1 MNTAIVLAAITALA
15 TTAGGYLAIKSKDR
29 LHLVLGL
36 SAGLLLGLVAF
47 DLLPEVFE
55 LGTQEIFHAPAV
67 SVALIAGFLLLHFY
81 EQLFGSHEP
90 AESDYGHDHKH
101 SSSVAGS
108 LGALAMGG
116 HVFLDGLALG
126 VAFKV
131 SSDLGI
137 AVFFALLVHAFSDG
151 LNTVSFL
158 IKSGTWGKKGIW
170 LLGVDAIARISGA
183 ALGTTLVLGD
193 NLIAIYLAIFAG
205 IVIYLATSHILPEAH
220 SLHSSRLTI
229 LATILGVLV
238 ATITLGDAVFNKG
251 RYFGG
256 RLLRY
261 MMEPMDPQ
269 RLAFGLGVLGLV
281 MAGVNWLFAEFTSQD
296 TWLYYT
302 SFGDFL
308 LTVVLMLAVMR
319 YARTEP

>member
-1 MNTAIVLAAITALA
+1 MNIAIILAAITALA
-15 TTAGGYLAIKSKDR
+15 TTAGGFLAIKSKDR

-90 AESDYGHDHKH
+90 AESDYGHEHKH

-137 AVFFALLVHAFSDG
+137 AVFIALLVHAFSDG

-158 IKSGTWGKKGIW
+158 IKSGKWGKKGIW
-170 LLGVDAIARISGA
+170 LLGVDAIARVSGA
-183 ALGTTLVLGD
+183 ALGTTLALGD
-193 NLIAIYLAIFAG
+193 NLIAIYLAAFAG

-220 SLHSSRLTI
+220 SRHSSRLTI
-229 LATILGVLV
+229 LATIFGVLV
-238 ATITLGDAVFNKG
+238 MWGLVSYLHSGDAHNHG
-251 RYFGG
+251 SG
-256 RLLRY
+256 
-261 MMEPMDPQ
+261 
-269 RLAFGLGVLGLV
+269 
-281 MAGVNWLFAEFTSQD
+281 
-296 TWLYYT
+296 
-302 SFGDFL
+302 
-308 LTVVLMLAVMR
+308 
-319 YARTEP
+319 TEVHEEHHDEENHGK

>member
-1 MNTAIVLAAITALA
+1 MNIAIGLAALTALA
-15 TTAGGYLAIKSKDR
+15 TTAGGFLAIKSKDR

-101 SSSVAGS
+101 SSNIAGA

-137 AVFFALLVHAFSDG
+137 AVFIALLVHAFSDG

-158 IKSGTWGKKGIW
+158 VKSGKWGRKGIW
-170 LLGVDAIARISGA
+170 LLGVDAIARVSGA

-193 NLIAIYLAIFAG
+193 NLIAIYLAVFSG

-220 SLHSSRLTI
+220 SRHSSKLTI
-229 LATILGVLV
+229 LATILGVFVMWGLV
-238 ATITLGDAVFNKG
+238 SYLHSGDAHAHGSNTSMHEEVG
-251 RYFGG
+251 H
-256 RLLRY
+256 
-261 MMEPMDPQ
+261 MDEEDEHHEEEHEHKD
-269 RLAFGLGVLGLV
+269 GEVHEEGHV
-281 MAGVNWLFAEFTSQD
+281 E
-296 TWLYYT
+296 
-302 SFGDFL
+302 
-308 LTVVLMLAVMR
+308 
-319 YARTEP
+319 

>member
-1 MNTAIVLAAITALA
+1 MNIAIALAALTAIA
-15 TTAGGYLAIKSKDR
+15 TTAGGFLAIKSKDR

-67 SVALIAGFLLLHFY
+67 SVALIGGFLLLHFY

-90 AESDYGHDHKH
+90 AESDYGHDHEH
-101 SSSVAGS
+101 SSNIAGA
-108 LGALAMGG
+108 LGAVAMGG

-137 AVFFALLVHAFSDG
+137 AVFIALLVHAFSDG

-158 IKSGTWGKKGIW
+158 IKSGKWGRKGIW
-170 LLGVDAIARISGA
+170 LLGVDAVARVSGA
-183 ALGTTLVLGD
+183 ALGTTLALSNNV
-193 NLIAIYLAIFAG
+193 IAIYLAVFAG

-220 SLHSSRLTI
+220 SRHSSKLTI
-229 LATILGVLV
+229 LATIFGVLV
-238 ATITLGDAVFNKG
+238 MWGLVSYLHSGDAHAHG
-251 RYFGG
+251 SETAIHEDADHHDEESEHHDEETHDDEADHHDEE
-256 RLLRY
+256 
-261 MMEPMDPQ
+261 MP
-269 RLAFGLGVLGLV
+269 
-281 MAGVNWLFAEFTSQD
+281 AG
-296 TWLYYT
+296 
-302 SFGDFL
+302 
-308 LTVVLMLAVMR
+308 
-319 YARTEP
+319 

>member
-1 MNTAIVLAAITALA
+1 
-15 TTAGGYLAIKSKDR
+15 
-29 LHLVLGL
+29 
-36 SAGLLLGLVAF
+36 LVAF

-101 SSSVAGS
+101 TSNVAGA

-131 SSDLGI
+131 STDLGI
-137 AVFFALLVHAFSDG
+137 AVFIALLVHAFSDG

-158 IKSGTWGKKGIW
+158 VKSGKWTRKGVW
-170 LLGVDAIARISGA
+170 LLGVDAIARVSGA

-193 NLIAIYLAIFAG
+193 NLIAIYLAVFSG

-220 SLHSSRLTI
+220 SRHSSKLTI
-229 LATILGVLV
+229 LSTILGVFVMWGLV
-238 ATITLGDAVFNKG
+238 SYLHSGDAHSHGSQSSIHEEADHHDEAEHDEAEHDEAEHDEAEHDEAEHDHEEPKNK
-251 RYFGG
+251 
-256 RLLRY
+256 
-261 MMEPMDPQ
+261 
-269 RLAFGLGVLGLV
+269 
-281 MAGVNWLFAEFTSQD
+281 
-296 TWLYYT
+296 
-302 SFGDFL
+302 
-308 LTVVLMLAVMR
+308 
-319 YARTEP
+319 

>member
-15 TTAGGYLAIKSKDR
+15 TTAGGFLAIKAKDR

-55 LGTQEIFHAPAV
+55 LGSSELLGAPAV

-101 SSSVAGS
+101 ASSVAGS
-108 LGALAMGG
+108 MGALAMGG

-137 AVFFALLVHAFSDG
+137 AVFIALLVHAFSDG

-158 IKSGTWGKKGIW
+158 IKSGMWGKKGIW

-183 ALGTTLVLGD
+183 ALGTTLALGD
-193 NLIAIYLAIFAG
+193 NLIAIYLAAFAG

-220 SLHSSRLTI
+220 SQHSSRLTI
-229 LATILGVLV
+229 LATIFGVLV
-238 ATITLGDAVFNKG
+238 
-251 RYFGG
+251 
-256 RLLRY
+256 
-261 MMEPMDPQ
+261 MW
-269 RLAFGLGVLGLV
+269 GLV
-281 MAGVNWLFAEFTSQD
+281 SYLHS
-296 TWLYYT
+296 
-302 SFGDFL
+302 GD
-308 LTVVLMLAVMR
+308 VHNHGSG
-319 YARTEP
+319 TEIHEENHGKDEHHEDEKDHAHEDEHHDEEVHTE